1 MMLVLP
7 GRASTTNVDATLVRA
22 VASGRVWFD
31 ELARGDVPSQQAIA
45 AHEGLDEGNVKR
57 QIGLAFLA
65 PDIVAA
71 ILEGRQPAHLTAA
84 RLTRLYDL
92 PLDWAEQRRALGFD
106 TAALR
111 QLEPQRGRPAR
122 RRCV

>member
-1 MMLVLP
+1 MPRRV
-7 GRASTTNVDATLVRA
+7 TTGLH
-22 VASGRVWFD
+22 SKQS
-31 ELARGDVPSQQAIA
+31 PS
-45 AHEGLDEGNVKR
+45 VKR

-65 PDIVAA
+65 PEIVAA
-71 ILEGRQPAHLTAA
+71 ILKGRQPAHLTAA

-111 QLEPQRGRPAR
+111 QLEPQRGHGKRPVETRAQNAPDR
-122 RRCV
+122 PRHTRLAPSAQGPMTPHLCE